1 MGNNKHLSMK
11 FVFSS
16 LCIFL
21 ALSCITPGT
30 SGATE
35 CASGVLT
42 FTNLANAEAY
52 NANTK
57 KMYELGFAKAIPG
70 GSTEEDG
77 MFKFAAGITVCSEA
91 ASRRGLGVK
100 FTACKNSDTFKGAD
114 PTGAPSMDETA
125 TAINAVI
132 AKNGNGLGVANVQ
145 GSQITPSEADNQEK
159 VCAGAGADAG
169 AGKDAGKDAG
179 AGKDDGAGKDAG
191 AGAGAGDGKANNTNG
206 TSSASCTGQF
216 SLIASSIPVVA
227 MVISKM

>member
-35 CASGVLT
+35 CASGILT

-57 KMYELGFAKAIPG
+57 KMYELGFAHANTG
-70 GSTEEDG
+70 FTTEADG
-77 MFKFAAGITVCSEA
+77 MFKFATGITICSEA
-91 ASRRGLGVK
+91 ASLTGPDRTEVT
-100 FTACKNSDTFKGAD
+100 FTACRAD
-114 PTGAPSMDETA
+114 AFGGENPKTPPSMDATA
-125 TAINAVI
+125 TAFNAVI
-132 AKNGNGLGVANVQ
+132 AKNGKGLDVADVSA
-145 GSQITPSEADNQEK
+145 SQIKGSLPKNQDK

-169 AGKDAGKDAG
+169 AGKDAGKD
-179 AGKDDGAGKDAG
+179 

-216 SLIASSIPVVA
+216 SLIAFSI
-227 MVISKM
+227 